1 MTTPVPAG
9 ADGTPGVRETEVR
22 VPDVPVAVVGWRTW
36 RVGRRAQ
43 QRHELFSPL
52 TGTPWPPGR
61 PMRAECASPRHAPP
75 GDSCPCGLY
84 AVADP
89 GDLGWSPSD
98 HEVLGVV
105 ALWGEV
111 VEGTRGW
118 RAAQGYPPFL
128 LTGPGVSEEQR
139 AGLARRLGVPVYRA
153 GLPPRELAGLLAAD
167 PATAEALRHGTDT
180 QVADL
185 LARRL
190 PEWARR
196 HHETRTRDAA
206 ETVRRR
212 AEARRRAARRH
223 TALVGWLL
231 GVQPVALAAIAGSAV
246 AGGALT
252 TPWFGVP
259 LLVVLAVLVA
269 LSTRAGLR
277 RRASSGGRRPAGP
290 TGPQRSLSSPAMRN
304 DG

>member
-1 MTTPVPAG
+1 MTTSVPAG
-9 ADGTPGVRETEVR
+9 ADGAPDVREPDVR
-22 VPDVPVAVVGWRTW
+22 VPDVPVAVAGWRTW

-61 PMRAECASPRHAPP
+61 PMLAECASPRHAPP

-84 AVADP
+84 AVANP

-111 VEGTRGW
+111 VEGTHGW
-118 RAAQGYPPFL
+118 RAAQGYPRFL

-139 AGLARRLGVPVYRA
+139 AGLARRLGVPVHR
-153 GLPPRELAGLLAAD
+153 GEVPPRDLASFLAAD
-167 PATAEALRHGTDT
+167 RATADALRHGTDT
-180 QVADL
+180 EVADL

-196 HHETRTRDAA
+196 HRETTSLAAA
-206 ETVRRR
+206 ET
-212 AEARRRAARRH
+212 ARRRDEAARHAARRH
-223 TALVGWLL
+223 AALVGWLL
-231 GVQPVALAAIAGSAV
+231 GVQPAALAVIAGWAIAGGV
-246 AGGALT
+246 LT
-252 TPWFGVP
+252 TPWLGLP
-259 LLVVLAVLVA
+259 LLAVLAVLVA
-269 LSTRAGLR
+269 VSARAGLR
-277 RRASSGGRRPAGP
+277 RRRPGR
-290 TGPQRSLSSPAMRN
+290 
-304 DG
+304 

>member
-1 MTTPVPAG
+1 MTTSVPAG
-9 ADGTPGVRETEVR
+9 ADGAPDVREPDVR
-22 VPDVPVAVVGWRTW
+22 VPDVPVAVTGWRTW

-52 TGTPWPPGR
+52 TGAPWPPGR
-61 PMRAECASPRHAPP
+61 PMVAVCASPRHAPP

-111 VEGTRGW
+111 VEGTHGW
-118 RAAQGYPPFL
+118 RAAQGYPRFL

-139 AGLARRLGVPVYRA
+139 AGLARRLGVPVYR
-153 GLPPRELAGLLAAD
+153 GELPPRDLARYLAAD
-167 PATAEALRHGTDT
+167 RATADALRHGTDS

-185 LARRL
+185 LAQRL

-196 HHETRTRDAA
+196 YHETTSRAAA
-206 ETVRRR
+206 ES
-212 AEARRRAARRH
+212 ARRRDEAARRAALRH
-223 TALVGWLL
+223 RALVGWLL
-231 GVQPVALAAIAGSAV
+231 GVQPVALAVIAGWAV
-246 AGGALT
+246 AGGVLT
-252 TPWFGVP
+252 TPWLGVP
-259 LLVVLAVLVA
+259 LLVALAVLVVVSA
-269 LSTRAGLR
+269 RAGLR
-277 RRASSGGRRPAGP
+277 RR
-290 TGPQRSLSSPAMRN
+290 QRSLSRPAMRN